1 MSKSD
6 QIGRIELTS
15 DGVRDQL
22 TGALAPARFLDILR
36 AELSMANREGRII
49 TLISIRLAD
58 PTCSGVE
65 DSLILFAAST
75 ASLLRTGDQ
84 CGRISEFGFWILLR
98 GDQESSL
105 IAAER
110 FFAPHDEQQW
120 SIDYCESEVGED
132 IKNLLRRMDAIH
144 FTK

>member
-1 MSKSD
+1 MIATLCRVTSSQDKD
-6 QIGRIELTS
+6 VTGLEVELVGGS
-15 DGVRDQL
+15 
-22 TGALAPARFLDILR
+22 
-36 AELSMANREGRII
+36 
-49 TLISIRLAD
+49 
-58 PTCSGVE
+58 SGVE

-98 GDQESSL
+98 GDQKSSM

-110 FFAPHDEQQW
+110 FFAPHDDQQW
-120 SIDYCESEVGED
+120 NIHYCESEVGED